1 MSATPRIAKPGDAV
15 AMEHVEPPTTSKSCC
30 SLSNA
35 PMTDEEFERFMCIEN
50 DEIDIELV
58 NFKTPTQTVFL
69 FNPKTL
75 KNATDT
81 VQRAN

>member
-1 MSATPRIAKPGDAV
+1 MSATPRFAKPGDAV
-15 AMEHVEPPTTSKSCC
+15 ASAHVENPMTSKSCC
-30 SLSNA
+30 SLSNK

-50 DEIDIELV
+50 DEITIELV
-58 NFKTPTQTVFL
+58 NFAKPTQTVFL

-75 KNATDT
+75 KNAADT